1 MDKLNTQTKLLHE
14 EIDKLCEESNYEVLT
29 EGIFKK
35 GKQYFNKFKSIV
47 KKLAKKILDSIKK
60 FFSEI
65 FNKVIKKLKEYAKNG
80 LTYFYDAL
88 GIDISGSANFKV
100 GL

>member
-1 MDKLNTQTKLLHE
+1 MLDIQTKLLHE
-14 EIDKLCEESNYEVLT
+14 EIDMLCEETNRELLT
-29 EGIFKK
+29 EGLLKK
-35 GKQYFNKFKSIV
+35 GSQYFQKFKSVV

-88 GIDISGSANFKV
+88 GIDISGSATFNV